1 MTVWKNQSFVENKM
15 EIIVGFNKFIPNNYL
30 VGCVAVVIGQI
41 MKYHAC
47 PESCSLIMGKTENIK
62 TKKHRQSSDYQCFLP
77 VGVTGFEPA
86 TTRPPD
92 FDIYRIIIIDYQ
104 LFL

>member
-15 EIIVGFNKFIPNNYL
+15 GIIVGFNKFIPNNYL

-62 TKKHRQSSDYQCFLP
+62 TKKASTIIRLSMLFTSRGDWIRTSDH
-77 VGVTGFEPA
+77 T
-86 TTRPPD
+86 PP
-92 FDIYRIIIIDYQ
+92 RRV
-104 LFL
+104 L

>member
-47 PESCSLIMGKTENIK
+47 SESCSLIMGKTENIK
-62 TKKHRQSSDYQCFLP
+62 KASTIIRLSMLFTSRGDWIRTSDH
-77 VGVTGFEPA
+77 T
-86 TTRPPD
+86 PP
-92 FDIYRIIIIDYQ
+92 RRV
-104 LFL
+104 L

>member
-15 EIIVGFNKFIPNNYL
+15 GIIVGFNKFIPNNYL

-47 PESCSLIMGKTENIK
+47 PESCSLIMGKAENIK
-62 TKKHRQSSDYQCFLP
+62 TKK
-77 VGVTGFEPA
+77 A
-86 TTRPPD
+86 W
-92 FDIYRIIIIDYQ
+92 IIIRLSM
-104 LFL
+104 LFTSRGDWIRTSDHTPPRRVL

>member
-30 VGCVAVVIGQI
+30 VGCVAVAIGQI

-62 TKKHRQSSDYQCFLP
+62 TKKASTIIRLSMLFHQS
-77 VGVTGFEPA
+77 G
-86 TTRPPD
+86 
-92 FDIYRIIIIDYQ
+92 
-104 LFL
+104 

>member
-15 EIIVGFNKFIPNNYL
+15 GIIVGFNKFIPNNYL

-62 TKKHRQSSDYQCFLP
+62 TKKH
-77 VGVTGFEPA
+77 
-86 TTRPPD
+86 
-92 FDIYRIIIIDYQ
+92 
-104 LFL
+104 